1 MIGKKGLFIVFE
13 GITSTGKS
21 THVKQLR
28 DHLKS
33 LGKKVLINDEPTQG
47 FWGRVIR
54 AVIENKNSK
63 FSEIERQSIF
73 IRDRADD
80 LRDTIRPVLKK
91 GYIILQD
98 RYELSTFAHGLTS
111 GLSFEVLDRLEKE
124 LLGKEYLKPDYT
136 IFLDIDPKTSIKR
149 LKKSKK
155 RIDIYESLKQTTKIH
170 DNYKKL
176 IKMKKRFGKIIVIDA
191 HGSIDEVYKKLL
203 RKFKQLGIT

>member
-33 LGKKVLINDEPTQG
+33 LGKKVIINDEPTQG

-80 LRDTIRPVLKK
+80 LKNTIRPILRK
-91 GYIILQD
+91 GYLILQD

-111 GLSFEVLDRLEKE
+111 GLSLAVIDQLEKE
-124 LLGKEYLKPDYT
+124 LLDKDYLRPNYT
-136 IFLDIDPKTSIKR
+136 IFLDINPKLAISR
-149 LKKSKK
+149 LIKSKK
-155 RIDIYESLKQTTKIH
+155 RIDIYESLKQTTKIYN
-170 DNYKKL
+170 NY
-176 IKMKKRFGKIIVIDA
+176 
-191 HGSIDEVYKKLL
+191 
-203 RKFKQLGIT
+203 

>member
-80 LRDTIRPVLKK
+80 LRDTIKLILAK

-124 LLGKEYLKPDYT
+124 LLGKEYLKPYYT
-136 IFLDIDPKTSIKR
+136 SFLDIDPKTSIKR

-203 RKFKQLGIT
+203 R